1 MKQIFTSLDFS
12 GNFLSNFAIGS
23 ASSDPSGVEYGY
35 IYRNSQTDRLRVYT
49 EDGWEDLVRTPN
61 GNIIQVVD
69 SFDNLDGRGDTLYV
83 KLRPGTQD
91 KYDIYIYVNGT
102 FFLINDPTVQW
113 EDIVNVPDIMDCS
126 YIASDEQLH
135 LFYI

>member
-12 GNFLSNFAIGS
+12 GNFLSNFSIGS
-23 ASSDPSGVEYGY
+23 AESDPSGVEYGY

-49 EDGWEDLVRTPN
+49 KSGWEDLVLTPN

-69 SFDNLDGRGDTLYV
+69 SFDNLDARSDVLYV
-83 KLRPGTQD
+83 KRRPGTQD
-91 KYDIYIYVNGT
+91 KYDIYVYVDNV
-102 FFLINDPTVQW
+102 FYLINDPTIHW
-113 EDIVNVPDIMDCS
+113 EDISNVPNIMDCS
-126 YIASDEQLH
+126 YIDSNEQLH